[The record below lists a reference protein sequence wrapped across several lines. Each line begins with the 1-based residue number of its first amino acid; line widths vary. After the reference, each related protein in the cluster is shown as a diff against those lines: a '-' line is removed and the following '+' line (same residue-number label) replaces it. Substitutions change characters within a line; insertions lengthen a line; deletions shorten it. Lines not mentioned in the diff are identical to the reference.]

1 MLLIVFMK
9 NLFNK
14 ISRSLFLVLIFLSLA
29 ISGYSQLTKIRG
41 KVIDKGSKELLSFV
55 GIAFKGTSIGT
66 ITDSKGEFFLE
77 TRNATDSLS
86 FSFLGYYS
94 KTVKIK
100 KGVYQELN
108 IELEP
113 QSIELEGVV
122 VVPGENPAHPILKNI
137 IKNKKKNNPFKLKSY
152 TYDSYNKVEVD
163 LNNVDDEMKK
173 KKIFNQ
179 FQFIFDYVDTN
190 AITGKSYLPIFI
202 SETMSNYYYQSDPKL
217 EREVIKATKISGVNN
232 ESVAQ
237 FTGKIYQEVNVYDD
251 YITVFDQGLVSPIAN
266 AGLFY
271 YKYYL
276 IDSAFIGNKWCY
288 QISFKPKRKMEPTFT
303 GDFWVNDSTWAIA
316 KVQVRLAEYVN
327 LNFVNDIVA
336 TAEYNMV
343 NDTLWFPKNIS
354 LFIDFN
360 LTDKTT
366 GFFGR
371 KNASYSNIKIN
382 EPLPEEITSNPTNVI
397 LQDSALKQDE
407 QFWADTR
414 PFELTPKEAN
424 IYAMVD
430 SVKQVPMYKTF
441 VDIIN
446 MFISYYY
453 VIGYIEIGPYYKSYS
468 FNEIEGNRFR
478 VSGRTS
484 NKLSTKTMVSGFA
497 AYGDKDER
505 FKYGL
510 GVLHMLNKNPRKAI
524 NLEYKSDIE
533 QLGQS
538 KYALTEDNIL
548 TSVLRRNENNKL
560 TLVNELSGYYQNEW
574 WGGFSNTLNF
584 SYRVIYPTGFIP
596 FNKNNIPILDKITT
610 SSLTLNT
617 RWLKDEMFVYGEFER
632 TSLGSD
638 RPEINFEITGGL
650 KNIFGSQYN
659 FAKLH
664 LNYYHKITLNP
675 FGFARY
681 IIDAGKIFGKVPYP
695 LLQLHEGNETYAF
708 DRYAFNMMNY
718 YEFASDQYASLVV
731 EHHFQGFFLNRIPL
745 MRRLKWREVATGK
758 FLIGSISDK
767 NMGSSALLDFPAGLG
782 DVSNPYV
789 ELGIGV
795 ENIFKVIRV
804 DMNWRMT
811 HLNHPNIEAVG
822 IRAGLQI
829 IF

>member
-1 MLLIVFMK
+1 MK
-9 NLFNK
+9 KFIKNISK
-14 ISRSLFLVLIFLSLA
+14 IFTLLVLLTCLA
-29 ISGYSQLTKIRG
+29 NSGNSQVTKIRG
-41 KVIDKGSKELLSFV
+41 KVVDKNTKELLSFV

-66 ITDSKGEFFLE
+66 ITDSKGEYFLE
-77 TRNATDSLS
+77 TRNATDSLT
-86 FSFLGYYS
+86 FSFLGYYP

-100 KGVYQELN
+100 KGVYQEIN
-108 IELEP
+108 VELEP

-122 VVPGENPAHPILKNI
+122 VMPGENPAHPILRKI
-137 IKNKKKNNPFKLKSY
+137 IKNKKKNNPFKLGSY
-152 TYDSYNKVEVD
+152 AYESYNKVEVD
-163 LNNVDDEMKK
+163 LNNVDDDMKK

-179 FQFIFDYVDTN
+179 FQFVFNYVDTN
-190 AITGKSYLPIFI
+190 AITGKTYLPIFI
-202 SETMSNYYYQSDPKL
+202 SETISDYFYQSDPKL

-237 FTGKIYQEVNVYDD
+237 FTGKIYQEVNIYDD

-276 IDSAFIGNKWCY
+276 IDSMFIGNKWCY
-288 QISFKPKRKMEPTFT
+288 QLSFKPKRKMEPTFT
-303 GDFWVNDSTWAIA
+303 GDFWVNDSTWAIVKA
-316 KVQVRLAEYVN
+316 QVRLAENVN

-336 TAEYNMV
+336 TAEYSLV
-343 NDTLWFPKNIS
+343 NDTLWFPKNVS

-371 KNASYSNIKIN
+371 KTTSYNNIKIN
-382 EPLPEEITSNPTNVI
+382 QPLPEELASNPNNVI
-397 LQDSALKQDE
+397 LKDSALKQDD
-407 QFWADTR
+407 QFWATTR

-446 MFISYYY
+446 MFVNYYY
-453 VIGYIEIGPYYKSYS
+453 VVGYIEIGPYYKTYS

-478 VSGRTS
+478 VSGRSS
-484 NKLSTKTMVSGFA
+484 NKFSTKTMISGFA

-510 GVLHMLNKNPRKAI
+510 GVLYMINKNPRESV
-524 NLEYKSDIE
+524 NLEYKNDIE

-538 KYALTEDNIL
+538 PYALTEDNIM
-548 TSVLRRNENNKL
+548 TSVLRRNPNNKL
-560 TLVNELSGYYQNEW
+560 TLIKELSGFYQKEW
-574 WGGFSNTLNF
+574 WNGFSNTLNF
-584 SYRVIYPTGFIP
+584 SYKSIYPTGFIP
-596 FNKNNIPILDKITT
+596 FNKNGIPLYDKLTT

-617 RWLKDEMFVYGEFER
+617 RWQKEEMFVYGEFER

-638 RPEINFEITGGL
+638 YPEINFEITGGI
-650 KNIFGSQYN
+650 KNVFGSQFN

-664 LNYYHKITLNP
+664 FNYYHKITLNP
-675 FGFARY
+675 FGYARY

-718 YEFASDQYASLVV
+718 YEFASDQYASLFV

-758 FLIGSISDK
+758 FLIGTISDK
-767 NMGSSALLDFPAGLG
+767 NNGGKLNSSAILDFPAGLG
-782 DVSNPYV
+782 DVTKPYV
-789 ELGIGV
+789 ELGVGV

-804 DMNWRMT
+804 DMMWRMT
-811 HLNHPNIEAVG
+811 HLDHPNIETVG